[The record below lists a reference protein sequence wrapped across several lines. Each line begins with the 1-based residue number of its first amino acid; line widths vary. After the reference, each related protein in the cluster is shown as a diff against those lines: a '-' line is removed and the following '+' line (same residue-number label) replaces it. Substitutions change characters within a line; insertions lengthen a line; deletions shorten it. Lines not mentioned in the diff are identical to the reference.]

1 MTKQEFIRR
10 MEIEKPLAGTELR
23 IKVDKL
29 VDSPYIIGCYE
40 ENGVWKIYKTKER
53 GGYYIYDTYTS
64 EQEAFD
70 DLYDLV
76 YIEKKSIDHVKELGF

>member
-10 MEIEKPLAGTELR
+10 MEKEKPLEGSELT
-23 IKVDKL
+23 IETDEL
-29 VDSPYIIGCYE
+29 IDSEYIIGCFK

-53 GGYYIYDTYTS
+53 GGYYIYDTYTN
-64 EQEAFD
+64 EKDAYN

-76 YIEKKSIDHVKELGF
+76 YIEKKRIDHVKELGF